1 MPTAEQDAIVAAKA
15 ARREDGEWDWE
26 LYKEVYERGLA
37 ERQKQL
43 RTDAHASWRA
53 MDGWCRVKDED
64 AWLEMVD
71 QAEEGLATGRFLID
85 RLGAER
91 HLDPEMMAAL
101 IVLRRR
107 LICEYQVTGAADLLL
122 IDSLLMAYY
131 HQLRINGWVGNFASL
146 IESEFF
152 GEEGPRAK
160 LRHKHGYQVDGLKVE
175 DYIHRVGE
183 ELLPL
188 LDRCHRLMLRS
199 LRALRDPR
207 QRPAASV
214 SIASVGQV
222 NVGAQQ
228 MNVAETAY
236 PERHHGEPDHE
247 PS

>member
-1 MPTAEQDAIVAAKA
+1 MPTAEQDAVVAAKA
-15 ARREDGEWDWE
+15 ARGEDGEWDWE
-26 LYKEVYERGLA
+26 LYKEVYQRGLA
-37 ERQKQL
+37 QRQQRL
-43 RTDAHASWRA
+43 RTDAQASFRA
-53 MDGWCRVKDED
+53 LDGWCRVKDEAD
-64 AWLEMVD
+64 WLAMVD
-71 QAEEGLATGRFLID
+71 KAEEGLATGRFLID

-122 IDSLLMAYY
+122 IDSVLTAYY

-146 IESEFF
+146 IEAEFF

-160 LRHKHGYQVDGLKVE
+160 LRERYGYQVEGLKVE
-175 DYIHRVGE
+175 DFIHRVGE

-188 LDRCHRLMLRS
+188 LDRCNRLMMRN

-228 MNVAETAY
+228 VNVAEAGNG
-236 PERHHGEPDHE
+236 ERPAE
-247 PS
+247 

>member
-1 MPTAEQDAIVAAKA
+1 M
-15 ARREDGEWDWE
+15 
-26 LYKEVYERGLA
+26 EVYKRGLA
-37 ERQKQL
+37 ERQQRL
-43 RTDAHASWRA
+43 HTDARASVRA
-53 MDGWCRVKDED
+53 MDGWCRVKSEAD
-64 AWLEMVD
+64 WLEMVD

-101 IVLRRR
+101 IMLRRR

-122 IDSLLMAYY
+122 IDLLLIAYY

-146 IESEFF
+146 IEAEFF
-152 GEEGPRAK
+152 GEEGPSAK
-160 LRHKHGYQVDGLKVE
+160 LRRKHGYQVEGLKVE
-175 DYIHRVGE
+175 DFIHRVGE

-188 LDRCHRLMLRS
+188 LDRCNRLMIRN

-228 MNVAETAY
+228 VNVAKAANE
-236 PERHHGEPDHE
+236 ER
-247 PS
+247 PSE

>member
-1 MPTAEQDAIVAAKA
+1 VPTAEQDALAAAKA
-15 ARREDGEWDWE
+15 AGEGFDWDT
-26 LYKEVYERGLA
+26 YKAVYERGLA

-43 RTDAHASWRA
+43 RTDAQASFRA
-53 MDGWCRVKDED
+53 LDDWCRVKDEAD
-64 AWLEMVD
+64 WLAMVD

-122 IDSLLMAYY
+122 IDSLLIAYY
-131 HQLRINGWVGNFASL
+131 HQLRINGWIGNFAYL
-146 IESEFF
+146 IEAEFF

-160 LRHKHGYQVDGLKVE
+160 LRQKHGYQVEGLKVE
-175 DYIHRVGE
+175 DMIHRIGE

-188 LDRCHRLMLRS
+188 LDRCSRLMLRN

-228 MNVAETAY
+228 LNVAETASA
-236 PERHHGEPDHE
+236 ERSTE
-247 PS
+247 

>member
-1 MPTAEQDAIVAAKA
+1 MPTAEQDAVVAAQA
-15 ARREDGEWDWE
+15 TRREDGEWDWE
-26 LYKEVYERGLA
+26 VYKAVYERGLA
-37 ERQKQL
+37 ERQNRL
-43 RTDAHASWRA
+43 HTDARASFRA

-71 QAEEGLATGRFLID
+71 EAEEGLATGRFLID

-122 IDSLLMAYY
+122 IDSILTAYY

-160 LRHKHGYQVDGLKVE
+160 LRQKHGYQVDGLKVE

-228 MNVAETAY
+228 LNVAETADAS
-236 PERHHGEPDHE
+236 PHKRGDDGEH
-247 PS
+247 

>member
-1 MPTAEQDAIVAAKA
+1 MPTAEQDAIVAARA

-26 LYKEVYERGLA
+26 LYKQVYQRGLA
-37 ERQKQL
+37 QRQERL
-43 RTDAHASWRA
+43 HHDARASARA
-53 MDGWCRVKDED
+53 MDGWCRVKDEGD
-64 AWLEMVD
+64 WLAMID
-71 QAEEGLATGRFLID
+71 QADEGLATGRFLLD

-91 HLDPEMMAAL
+91 HLDPELMASL

-107 LICEYQVTGAADLLL
+107 LLCEYQVTGAADLLL
-122 IDSLLMAYY
+122 IDSLLIAYH

-146 IESEFF
+146 IEAEFF

-160 LRHKHGYQVDGLKVE
+160 LRQKHGYQVDGLKVE
-175 DYIHRVGE
+175 DFIHRVGE

-188 LDRCHRLMLRS
+188 LDRCNRMMMRN

-228 MNVAETAY
+228 VNVAESGGG
-236 PERHHGEPDHE
+236 ERPAE
-247 PS
+247 